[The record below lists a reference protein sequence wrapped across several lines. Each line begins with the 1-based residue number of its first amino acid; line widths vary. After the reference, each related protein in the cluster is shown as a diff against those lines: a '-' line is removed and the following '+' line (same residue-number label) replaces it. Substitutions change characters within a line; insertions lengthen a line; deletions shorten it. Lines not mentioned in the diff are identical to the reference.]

1 MEHVDTVHY
10 RLHEERPV
18 APCTKLQAKALGQ
31 PTGSGK
37 VAGATGAAV
46 ARDTAGLSGFAE
58 RLYDRES
65 GLPAIW
71 RAAAASQTPQSF
83 R

>member
-1 MEHVDTVHY
+1 
-10 RLHEERPV
+10 LL
-18 APCTKLQAKALGQ
+18 APLVPPLLGML
-31 PTGSGK
+31 
-37 VAGATGAAV
+37 
-46 ARDTAGLSGFAE
+46 AGLSGFAE

-71 RAAAASQTPQSF
+71 RAAAASQTPQFF